1 MIFYKKTIY
10 TFLGDKF
17 MFVTI
22 SSTFQPHETI
32 YNRQGPK
39 QKVIQHWNFA
49 RPIFQAS

>member
-1 MIFYKKTIY
+1 
-10 TFLGDKF
+10 

-39 QKVIQHWNFA
+39 QKSYTALEF
-49 RPIFQAS
+49 RPPDFQAS